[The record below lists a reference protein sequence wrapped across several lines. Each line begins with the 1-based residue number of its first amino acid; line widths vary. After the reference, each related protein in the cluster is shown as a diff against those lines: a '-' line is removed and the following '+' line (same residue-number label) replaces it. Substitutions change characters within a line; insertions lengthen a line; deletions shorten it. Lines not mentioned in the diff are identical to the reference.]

1 MYLNNIDFPNQILD
15 AVQDNKLV
23 VFAGAGASV
32 DKPTSLPNFA
42 NLAKEIAEDT
52 GKTLKKE
59 PCEVFLC
66 ALKAG
71 GIDVNGIAARI
82 LSDSCL
88 KHNALHEAIV
98 DLFSSPENVK
108 VVTTN
113 YDQMF
118 EQVLEERNML
128 VFPSADGQ
136 ASFGNT
142 DWSVPQ
148 AESEQNDEPA
158 GTEEV
163 VKPDSSSD
171 NKDPVSVDDG
181 FVLIGGGTFPMG
193 SPESENWRIDDET
206 QHQVSV
212 GPFYMDPY
220 ETTQKEYLRLM
231 GENPSTFTGDDL
243 PVENISWLDAIR
255 YANAKS
261 TEGGLTPVY
270 TITEGGVTWDLS
282 ANGYRLP
289 TEAEWEYAC
298 RAGTSTPFN
307 TEKSLSAAE
316 ANFYGHYPYEIEEN
330 YFNNSVLEAKPG
342 EYRQTTI
349 AVGNFEPNAW
359 GLYDMHGNVNEW
371 CWDYYGAYDENIN
384 NNPAGPSSG
393 TRHVYRGGGWNDFAK
408 NMRSAYRAAGQEDMH
423 SYNLGLRLARN
434 ADNSRT
440 GSVAAGEVTLQAESG
455 GKILIAYFSWG
466 GNTRGIAREI
476 QAQTGADLFEITPV
490 NPYSTDYNTVLMEAQ
505 EDQHRQARPELS
517 EHIQNMGEYDAI
529 LLGYPNW
536 WASIPMPIAS
546 FLEEYDFTGKTI
558 IPFCSHGGGRFGQSL
573 TAIAK
578 LAPDAVMGEGLSV
591 HYSGGSSLS
600 GDVAAW
606 LEANGI
612 KGN

>member
-1 MYLNNIDFPNQILD
+1 M
-15 AVQDNKLV
+15 
-23 VFAGAGASV
+23 
-32 DKPTSLPNFA
+32 
-42 NLAKEIAEDT
+42 
-52 GKTLKKE
+52 
-59 PCEVFLC
+59 
-66 ALKAG
+66 
-71 GIDVNGIAARI
+71 
-82 LSDSCL
+82 
-88 KHNALHEAIV
+88 
-98 DLFSSPENVK
+98 
-108 VVTTN
+108 
-113 YDQMF
+113 
-118 EQVLEERNML
+118 
-128 VFPSADGQ
+128 
-136 ASFGNT
+136 
-142 DWSVPQ
+142 
-148 AESEQNDEPA
+148 
-158 GTEEV
+158 
-163 VKPDSSSD
+163 
-171 NKDPVSVDDG
+171 
-181 FVLIGGGTFPMG
+181 
-193 SPESENWRIDDET
+193 
-206 QHQVSV
+206 
-212 GPFYMDPY
+212 
-220 ETTQKEYLRLM
+220 
-231 GENPSTFTGDDL
+231 
-243 PVENISWLDAIR
+243 
-255 YANAKS
+255 
-261 TEGGLTPVY
+261 TPVY

-371 CWDYYGAYDENIN
+371 CWDYYGAYDVNAADD
-384 NNPAGPSSG
+384 PTGPSSG

-440 GSVAAGEVTLQAESG
+440 GSVAAGEATLQAESG